1 MTKIATIGSG
11 LIGQS
16 WATVFAQFGYQVTM
30 YDPSPDVSEQVIK
43 SMETRVRDLV
53 EFDLIDA
60 SQAQEVLNRIGFT
73 NDLEGAVN
81 GVVYIQESGPERVE
95 IKRELTQS
103 LDELVPASVPI
114 GSSTSGIT
122 ASSYSEPI
130 KGRERCLVVHPINP
144 PHLIPAVEIVP
155 SEWTDPGIVST
166 VNDLMVK
173 CGRETIILGKEIDG
187 FVVNRLQGALLAEAF
202 KLVGDG
208 IVSGTDLDKAIS
220 HGLGLRWSFMGPMQ
234 TIHLNAPAGVTQY
247 VERYS
252 GMYSGFGLG
261 PYDCSDWEDIVNDK
275 LLGEFEQTIPES
287 EIPQAQVKRDRNLM
301 ALLHHKRSTTS
312 DG

>member
-1 MTKIATIGSG
+1 
-11 LIGQS
+11 
-16 WATVFAQFGYQVTM
+16 
-30 YDPSPDVSEQVIK
+30 
-43 SMETRVRDLV
+43 
-53 EFDLIDA
+53 
-60 SQAQEVLNRIGFT
+60 
-73 NDLEGAVN
+73 
-81 GVVYIQESGPERVE
+81 
-95 IKRELTQS
+95 
-103 LDELVPASVPI
+103 
-114 GSSTSGIT
+114 
-122 ASSYSEPI
+122 
-130 KGRERCLVVHPINP
+130 
-144 PHLIPAVEIVP
+144 
-155 SEWTDPGIVST
+155 
-166 VNDLMVK
+166 MVK